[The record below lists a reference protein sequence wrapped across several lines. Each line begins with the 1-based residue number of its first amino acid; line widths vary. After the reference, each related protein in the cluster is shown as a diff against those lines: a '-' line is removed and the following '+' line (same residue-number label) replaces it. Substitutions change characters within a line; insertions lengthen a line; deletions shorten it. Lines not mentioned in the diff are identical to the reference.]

1 MGVTVSAD
9 KPYAFL
15 LRLGIMPNI
24 AAEAI
29 RNAGE
34 PQPAQDQTAE
44 ITPADIERAR
54 TNWYFS
60 DLVPEP
66 MRRILDARSE

>member
-1 MGVTVSAD
+1 MSAD
-9 KPYAFL
+9 KQYAFL
-15 LRLGIMPNI
+15 VRLGIMPTL

-34 PQPAQDQTAE
+34 PRPALEAAAA

-60 DLVPEP
+60 ALVPEP